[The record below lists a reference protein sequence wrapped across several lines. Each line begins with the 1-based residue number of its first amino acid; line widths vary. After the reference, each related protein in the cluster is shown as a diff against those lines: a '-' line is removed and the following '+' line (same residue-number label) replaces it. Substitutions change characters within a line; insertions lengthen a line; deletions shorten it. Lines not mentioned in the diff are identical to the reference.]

1 MYDVS
6 PGWHTTINPIYY
18 ISGKLFSILALALF
32 ISYIAIKVF
41 KVRKEKYQKPMN
53 IANLIFCVLGSFLI
67 ASYLFHF
74 ARVYSSGFFSEQFSF
89 LLRGAGPYW
98 ILYMALMW
106 IPLLLTQL
114 FWRKKNRININLAL
128 FILFMS
134 NMDVWVGWIYE
145 LVNSFMKQ

>member
-18 ISGKLFSILALALF
+18 ISGRLFSILALVLF
-32 ISYIAIKVF
+32 VSHLAIKVC
-41 KVRKEKYQKPMN
+41 KVREKKYQKPMN
-53 IANLIFCVLGSFLI
+53 ITNLIFCVLGSFLI
-67 ASYLFHF
+67 ASYLFHIVMGSY
-74 ARVYSSGFFSEQFSF
+74 AGIYSPWF
-89 LLRGAGPYW
+89 RGTWPYW
-98 ILYMALMW
+98 FLYMALMW

-134 NMDVWVGWIYE
+134 NINVWVGWIY
-145 LVNSFMKQ
+145 VMINSL